1 MNSEILALAIEFL
14 VQAAFLV
21 TALWIMLK
29 LQKLEYNVPGL
40 FGAAALASAL
50 DMIPYV
56 GHYVAVGVLLFTMTK
71 VTRSDYVDVAFTVF
85 VGYALMF
92 GMNLFLLGALLGDL
106 RPSARQHETIDAK
119 IEQEIRKPDP
129 DDAIAPANAEEK
141 PAAIPAPPAVT
152 NEAAVTKQKPSPA
165 STFSLKGLT
174 KNAKNSVAI
183 VHTGVKTYTIGIGE
197 TLSMDTPNG
206 KVSVK
211 LETVN
216 DSSVVLN
223 IGGERTVLSR

>member
-1 MNSEILALAIEFL
+1 MDSEIVGFAIEFL

-21 TALWIMLK
+21 LALWIMLK

-50 DMIPYV
+50 DMIPYA
-56 GHYVAVGVLLFTMTK
+56 GHPLAVGVLLFSMTK

-92 GMNLFLLGALLGDL
+92 GMNLFLLGSLLGDL
-106 RPSARQHETIDAK
+106 RPSARQNETIESK
-119 IEQEIRKPDP
+119 IEQETEKPEP
-129 DDAIAPANAEEK
+129 DDAIAPTNIDEK
-141 PAAIPAPPAVT
+141 LTPIPAPPSPT
-152 NEAAVTKQKPSPA
+152 NETAVTKQKPSPA
-165 STFSLKGLT
+165 SSFSLKGLT

-183 VHTGVKTYTIGIGE
+183 VYTGVKTYTIGIGE
-197 TLSMDTPNG
+197 TLSMDTLNG
-206 KVSVK
+206 KVSVN

-216 DSSVVLN
+216 DNSVVLN

>member
-21 TALWIMLK
+21 TALGIMLK
-29 LQKLEYNVPGL
+29 CEKLEYNVPL
-40 FGAAALASAL
+40 LLGAAALASAL

-56 GHYVAVGVLLFTMTK
+56 GHYLAVGVLLFTMTK

-119 IEQEIRKPDP
+119 IQQEALETAPSET
-129 DDAIAPANAEEK
+129 IAPTNAEEK
-141 PAAIPAPPAVT
+141 AAAIA
-152 NEAAVTKQKPSPA
+152 
-165 STFSLKGLT
+165 
-174 KNAKNSVAI
+174 
-183 VHTGVKTYTIGIGE
+183 
-197 TLSMDTPNG
+197 
-206 KVSVK
+206 
-211 LETVN
+211 
-216 DSSVVLN
+216 
-223 IGGERTVLSR
+223 

>member
-21 TALWIMLK
+21 TAHWIMLK

-56 GHYVAVGVLLFTMTK
+56 GHYLSVGVLLFCMTK
-71 VTRSDYVDVAFTVF
+71 VTRSDYVDVLFTVF

-106 RPSARQHETIDAK
+106 RPSANKDEPMDAK
-119 IEQEIRKPDP
+119 FEEAAKSTSKET
-129 DDAIAPANAEEK
+129 APKEATPKTPKVATAPTNTEEK
-141 PAAIPAPPAVT
+141 PTPILAQPVTTNAPAA
-152 NEAAVTKQKPSPA
+152 TKQKPSVA
-165 STFSLKGLT
+165 KNFSLKGLT
-174 KNAKNSVAI
+174 KNANNSVAI
-183 VHTGVKTYTIGIGE
+183 VYTGVKTYTIVLGE
-197 TLSMDTPNG
+197 TLSMD
-206 KVSVK
+206 
-211 LETVN
+211 
-216 DSSVVLN
+216 
-223 IGGERTVLSR
+223 